1 MKFPTEQEA
10 YEYVKELEDFDNE
23 NWTDKRNGNQDQS

>member
-1 MKFPTEQEA
+1 MEELDKAAFK
-10 YEYVKELEDFDNE
+10 KELEDFDNE